1 MRLDNPVGG
10 AIVKATFAWGLV
22 ALVLGAS
29 ALAIMGPAPAV
40 FLVLAAS
47 AIALRNGR
55 LPFALFAA
63 TTILLYAAIVA
74 FVTTTPP
81 TLRLAGHEWSQSGAW
96 EGVVAGAR
104 MASVLGANLALLSR
118 VPAPLLVDALRLPRT
133 ATLIAGAVLVAAND
147 LAEDHSR
154 LREAQL
160 LDGKDTSPPRGR
172 WAHAAHFLPALF
184 VAAERRARTRSDA
197 LTLSG
202 MPLGGWL
209 VPVLAV
215 AALSAAG
222 RMALLPLPNVKLTY
236 TVVFLAGVV
245 YGARVAFIGGA
256 LGMLVTDVML
266 SGFYP
271 MAFVNV
277 PAMGALALLGAAL
290 RRLDFSGASRADR
303 VAGCVFAFAA
313 GVFATLLFSVLADVL
328 TWLVFLH
335 SQPGALVPLLLAGVA
350 FNVLPAIGNG
360 VIFALSVGPVQRT
373 FRALDQDSQRAQ
385 HG

>member
-1 MRLDNPVGG
+1 MRLDDPHGG
-10 AIVKATFAWGLV
+10 AFVRATFAWGLV

-40 FLVLAAS
+40 LVVLAAS
-47 AIALRNGR
+47 AIALRSGR

-160 LDGKDTSPPRGR
+160 LDGEDAAPRRGR
-172 WAHAAHFLPALF
+172 WARAAHFLPALF

-197 LTLSG
+197 LVLSG
-202 MPLGGWL
+202 MPLGEWL

-236 TVVFLAGVV
+236 AVVFLAGVV
-245 YGARVAFIGGA
+245 YGARAAFVGGA

-277 PAMGALALLGAAL
+277 PAMGALALFGAAL

-303 VAGCVFAFAA
+303 VAGRVFAFAA
-313 GVFATLLFSVLADVL
+313 GILATLLFSLLADVV

-335 SQPGALVPLLLAGVA
+335 SQPGALVPLLLAGIA
-350 FNVLPAIGNG
+350 FNVFPAIGNG
-360 VIFALSVGPVQRT
+360 VIFALSVGPVQRA
-373 FRALDQDSQRAQ
+373 FRALGQDPQRAQ
-385 HG
+385 RG